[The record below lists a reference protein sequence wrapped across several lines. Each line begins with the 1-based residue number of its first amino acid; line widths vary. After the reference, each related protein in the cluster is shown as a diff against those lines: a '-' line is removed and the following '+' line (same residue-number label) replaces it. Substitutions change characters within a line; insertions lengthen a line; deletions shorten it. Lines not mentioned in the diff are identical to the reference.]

1 MSLRELLYPYEAWEK
16 GNADKL
22 LPYWENLADRDHWA
36 YKMRG
41 RRPFRGRY
49 TFARPH
55 EGGCRQFAHRPA
67 SERCCQQKTVAIPEG
82 ELLAMQGEIFGT
94 PEWTLKYSSRS
105 RIEACFSRLKSGDV
119 TPYGRFWARF
129 TDFGKNWL
137 ATLLAFVAVN
147 MTEVESYLKR
157 KALRDAG
164 RDDGRKR
171 RIERPRFTDFVRR
184 AVVEPIVSRPAVV
197 GTGPPDRGGGEVV
210 RITSRR
216 DRRRR

>member
-1 MSLRELLYPYEAWEK
+1 
-16 GNADKL
+16 
-22 LPYWENLADRDHWA
+22 
-36 YKMRG
+36 
-41 RRPFRGRY
+41 
-49 TFARPH
+49 
-55 EGGCRQFAHRPA
+55 
-67 SERCCQQKTVAIPEG
+67 
-82 ELLAMQGEIFGT
+82 MQGEIFGT

-216 DRRRR
+216 DRRRRRRLQLSGAFDRPGQHLVGPARPWTSQAGRLPAGWLTATRIRTEQAHWNQKTLLRLTSEEGSVTSRGQLVALHHGGGGRI